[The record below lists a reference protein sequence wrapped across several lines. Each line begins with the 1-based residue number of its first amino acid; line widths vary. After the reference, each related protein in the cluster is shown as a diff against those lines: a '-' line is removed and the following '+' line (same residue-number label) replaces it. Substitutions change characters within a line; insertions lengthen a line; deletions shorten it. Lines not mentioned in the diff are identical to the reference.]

1 MKIVFSLVIG
11 IAIGFLM
18 KGSFLE
24 VSLFDKSIFEGVSEI
39 SESEQ
44 KRLMEIIAHDSL
56 SLFINKY
63 GHNEAE
69 IRAFTT
75 TKTEYFKNIKTKD
88 RLINKLKKEL
98 NNIGEPESVI
108 IHEVK
113 TIYRDTGRIKV
124 KYVKGRDKELD
135 YPLIVNKKDEWVD
148 LRVTLNKENVDL
160 DLEIDNSFTY
170 SLETKNNIF
179 KGTEYRV
186 NAISN
191 NPYTKT
197 EGLRS
202 LTIRE
207 PIKRLH
213 FGLYGGFGY
222 SIDNRELSPSVGIG
236 FTYSLFSL

>member
-1 MKIVFSLVIG
+1 MKIVLSLLIG

-24 VSLFDKSIFEGVSEI
+24 ISLFDKSIFDGVSEI
-39 SESEQ
+39 SEAEQ
-44 KRLMEIIAHDSL
+44 TRLLEIIAHDSL

-63 GHNEAE
+63 GDNEAE

-75 TKTEYFKNIKTKD
+75 TKTEYFKNLKTKD
-88 RLINKLKKEL
+88 RLINRLKKEL
-98 NNIGEPESVI
+98 KNIGEPESII

-113 TIYRDTGRIKV
+113 TVYRDTGRVKV
-124 KYVKGRDKELD
+124 KYVKGRDKEID
-135 YPLIVNKKDEWVD
+135 YPLVMNKKDNWVD
-148 LRVTLNKENVDL
+148 LRVTLNKENVDW

-170 SLETKNNIF
+170 SLETKDNIF
-179 KGTEYRV
+179 KAREYIV

-207 PIKRLH
+207 SKKRFH
-213 FGLYGGFGY
+213 FGIYSGLGY
-222 SIDNRELSPSVGIG
+222 SIDNRELSPSIGVG